1 MLRAQDSSFP
11 FHLRVPRLDWTRRG
25 ERLGGKIIDRGRWG
39 QSLIGPTNETA
50 RVPKI
55 PEFEKPDLRR
65 PSPARAC
72 YLTSPTVAA
81 NCLVNPTHDTL

>member
-1 MLRAQDSSFP
+1 MLRAQVP
-11 FHLRVPRLDWTRRG
+11 FARAQISVPDGTRLG
-25 ERLGGKIIDRGRWG
+25 GKRLGGKIIGRGRWE